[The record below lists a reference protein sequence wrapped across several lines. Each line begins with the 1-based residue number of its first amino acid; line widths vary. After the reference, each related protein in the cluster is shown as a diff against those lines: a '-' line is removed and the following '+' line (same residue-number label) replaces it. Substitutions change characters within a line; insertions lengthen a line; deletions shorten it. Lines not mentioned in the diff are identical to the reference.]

1 MRLTIIVP
9 TYNEAENLPLLVSAL
24 FSLPLENVCLLVVDD
39 NSPDGTGQLAD
50 QLALEQNGRMGVIHR
65 TQKMGLGPAYLAGFF
80 HTLETGAEAIGQ
92 MDADFSHPV
101 EKIPALMEALQS
113 CDVAMGS
120 RYVPGG
126 SVDERWPL
134 WRKGLSAFGNSY
146 ARSILGFPIRDAT
159 GGFRIWRR
167 ETLLGM
173 PLKNIRTSGY
183 SFMVELSYLT
193 YLLGYRYREV
203 PIHFAD
209 RRWGQSKMSFSIQ
222 REAALRVWKMRFE
235 YRHLKRRS

>member
-1 MRLTIIVP
+1 
-9 TYNEAENLPLLVSAL
+9 
-24 FSLPLENVCLLVVDD
+24 
-39 NSPDGTGQLAD
+39 
-50 QLALEQNGRMGVIHR
+50 
-65 TQKMGLGPAYLAGFF
+65 
-80 HTLETGAEAIGQ
+80 

-101 EKIPALMEALQS
+101 EKIPALLEALQS

-126 SVDERWPL
+126 SVDKRWPL
-134 WRKGLSAFGNSY
+134 WRKGLSAFANFY
-146 ARSILGFPIRDAT
+146 ARSILGFSIRDAT

-183 SFMVELSYLT
+183 SFMVELAYLT
-193 YLLGYRYREV
+193 HLLGFSYREV
-203 PIHFAD
+203 PIYFAD
-209 RRWGQSKMSFSIQ
+209 RRWGQSKMSFKIQ
-222 REAALRVWKMRFE
+222 REAAWRVWKMRFE

>member
-1 MRLTIIVP
+1 VRLTVIVP
-9 TYNEAENLPLLVSAL
+9 TFNEAENLPHLVSAL
-24 FSLPLENVCLLVVDD
+24 FNLPLEDVCLLVVDD

-50 QLALEQNGRMGVIHR
+50 QLASEQKGRMGVIHR
-65 TQKMGLGPAYLAGFF
+65 PQKMGLGPAYLAGFS
-80 HTLETGAEAIGQ
+80 HALGAGAEAIGQ
-92 MDADFSHPV
+92 MDADFSHPL
-101 EKIPALMEALQS
+101 EKIPDLMEALQC

-126 SVDERWPL
+126 SLDERWPL
-134 WRKGLSAFGNSY
+134 WRKGLSAFANFY

-183 SFMVELSYLT
+183 SFMVELAYLT
-193 YLLGYRYREV
+193 YLLGFSYREV

-209 RRWGQSKMSFSIQ
+209 RRWGQSKMSFNIQ